1 MVEELTPEEVNE
13 RVRKGDVRVIDT
25 RPAEQYE
32 QGHIPGAINVPL
44 GDLPSQ
50 VPDIDWD
57 DRDVVCAC
65 PVGQSSKQA
74 AMLIQS
80 YEGVEDG
87 VLVASMSGGYEE
99 WDFELETGPAAD
111 A

>member
-13 RVRKGDVRVIDT
+13 RAENGDIRVIDT
-25 RPAEQYE
+25 RPPAQYE

-44 GDLPSQ
+44 GNLPAK
-50 VPDIDWD
+50 VPEIDWD
-57 DRDVVCAC
+57 DTDVVCAC
-65 PVGQSSKQA
+65 PIGESSKQA
-74 AMLIQS
+74 AMLISS

-87 VLVASMSGGYEE
+87 VVVASMSGGYEE
-99 WDFELETGPAAD
+99 WAFELETAETAD